1 MIFFGVS
8 DLFKAISKKFEG
20 NMRKPEEIPGNPE
33 WFYHFMICLGVS
45 DLFKAVS
52 KRIEGNTVD
61 RFYNIVGFIL
71 AFGSPLYH
79 PVSKGGSVNIFSG
92 NILTPLYFERFFVK
106 LKYN

>member
-1 MIFFGVS
+1 M
-8 DLFKAISKKFEG
+8 LIS
-20 NMRKPEEIPGNPE
+20 
-33 WFYHFMICLGVS
+33 
-45 DLFKAVS
+45 A
-52 KRIEGNTVD
+52 TVG

-106 LKYN
+106 LKYNKNIKIYNNNEKSNSVDLFIIQSMQKSTFSFYFILKI

>member
-1 MIFFGVS
+1 MREI
-8 DLFKAISKKFEG
+8 DLSSPKWHKISEQYNPKIKYETG
-20 NMRKPEEIPGNPE
+20 PGLT
-33 WFYHFMICLGVS
+33 F
-45 DLFKAVS
+45 DLI
-52 KRIEGNTVD
+52 RPTVG